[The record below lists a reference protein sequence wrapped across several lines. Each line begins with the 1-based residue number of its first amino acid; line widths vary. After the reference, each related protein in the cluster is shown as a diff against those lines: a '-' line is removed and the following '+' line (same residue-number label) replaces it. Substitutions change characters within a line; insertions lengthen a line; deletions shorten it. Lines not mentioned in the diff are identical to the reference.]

1 MLHRLKQLVPTRW
14 LRPYHYLMA
23 QGAAFVYRYPS
34 NKMRVIGVTGS
45 NGKSSTTQLIGQLLM
60 ALGET
65 VGWTTTDSFRIADKV
80 IANRQKMTMLGRT
93 RTHKMMREMRVQG
106 CTYAVIETSSQ
117 GIDQYRHIGINYD
130 VGVFTNLI
138 PTHVEAH
145 GGFENYK
152 AAKRK
157 LFEVVA
163 RSSRKRLN
171 GKRVEKLVVVNA
183 NSEHAPTMAAV
194 PADRVVA
201 FAREDQELYEVG
213 ADDVYEASEITH
225 DPRGTQARVR
235 GGELA
240 LPLVGAY
247 YFENTLAAIT
257 TVVSLGFP
265 LEDVLEAAKQLTPI
279 PGRLEQFEHAGA
291 HIIVD
296 YAPEPYSLM
305 ALYEVVALFSPK
317 RVIHVTGS
325 TGGGRDVAARA
336 EIGKLAHKHDDVV
349 IVTNE
354 DPYDDDPMEIINDV
368 AQGAADVGM
377 VDGETLFRI
386 LDRQEA
392 IQKAVDLAAPGDVVI
407 ITGKGSEP
415 VMAVANGKKVPW
427 DDREAVRK
435 AIAYAERTA

>member
-1 MLHRLKQLVPTRW
+1 MLHQLKQLVPTRW
-14 LRPYHYLMA
+14 LKPYHYALA
-23 QGAAFVYRYPS
+23 QLAAFVYRYPS
-34 NKMRVIGVTGS
+34 KRMRVIGVTGS

-60 ALGET
+60 SLGET
-65 VGWTTTDSFRIADKV
+65 VGWTTTDSFRIADRV
-80 IANRQKMTMLGRT
+80 IPNRQKMTMLGRT
-93 RTHKMMREMRVQG
+93 RTHKMMQEMRAQG
-106 CTYAVIETSSQ
+106 CTYVVIETSSQ

-138 PTHVEAH
+138 PTHIEAH

-152 AAKRK
+152 AAKHK

-163 RSSRKRLN
+163 QSTRKRIG
-171 GKRVEKLVVVNA
+171 GKRVEKLVVANA
-183 NSEHAPTMAAV
+183 NSEHAPYMAAV
-194 PADRVVA
+194 AADRVVG
-201 FAREDQELYEVG
+201 FAREDREIHEVG
-213 ADDVYEASEITH
+213 ADDMYEASEIVH
-225 DPRGTQARVR
+225 SARGTQARVR

-240 LPLVGAY
+240 LPLVGQY

-257 TVVSLGFP
+257 TVAALGFP
-265 LEDVLEAAKQLTPI
+265 LADVLRAAQKLTPI
-279 PGRLEQFEHAGA
+279 PGRLEQFEHGGA

-336 EIGKLAHKHDDVV
+336 EIGKLAHEHDDVV

-368 AQGAADVGM
+368 AQGAANAGM
-377 VDGETLFRI
+377 VDGENLFRI

-392 IQKAVDLAAPGDVVI
+392 VEKAVDLARPGDVVI

-415 VMAVANGKKVPW
+415 VMAVAQGKKVPW